1 MFKNVSIKVLSIL
14 LTTCISSSM
23 FAVSATALN
32 NEKTNT
38 EIIPVQESSK
48 KTISSEEDGRA
59 DYMSKEQYSQ
69 LGFNSLPDPEG

>member
-32 NEKTNT
+32 NEKQIQRLFLFKKAAKKQFHQKKMA
-38 EIIPVQESSK
+38 ELII
-48 KTISSEEDGRA
+48 
-59 DYMSKEQYSQ
+59 
-69 LGFNSLPDPEG
+69 

>member
-1 MFKNVSIKVLSIL
+1 MLKNFSIKALSIL

-32 NEKTNT
+32 NEKTST
-38 EIIPVQESSK
+38 EIIPVQESIK

-59 DYMSKEQYSQ
+59 DYMSKEQYS
-69 LGFNSLPDPEG
+69 PAWI

>member
-48 KTISSEEDGRA
+48 KNNFIRRRWQS
-59 DYMSKEQYSQ
+59 
-69 LGFNSLPDPEG
+69 